1 MSVKITIGGKA
12 MGGITENRK
21 NWKKSTLYRYE
32 INLHRELDKEVLEY
46 FEPIPNKRQYLIGLI
61 KKDMEE
67 KKSAN

>member
-12 MGGITENRK
+12 MGRDMENRK
-21 NWKKSTLYRYE
+21 NWKKNSLKRFEFYFHKE
-32 INLHRELDKEVLEY
+32 IDKEPLEY
-46 FEPIPNKRQYLIGLI
+46 FESIPNKRQYLIGLI